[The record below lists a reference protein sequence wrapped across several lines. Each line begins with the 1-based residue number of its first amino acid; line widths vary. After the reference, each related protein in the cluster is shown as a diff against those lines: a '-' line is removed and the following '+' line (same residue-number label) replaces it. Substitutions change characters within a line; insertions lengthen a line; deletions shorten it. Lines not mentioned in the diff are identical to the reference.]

1 VQNEA
6 RSLFVRHLQVVT
18 RSRSFPILFLA
29 MAVVALLGAGHVEAQ
44 PPARA
49 NRLEHRQYAQEI
61 LMAAMGHLGG
71 LQRCQ
76 AQSTADPEVM
86 GQRIRTISIVIRPDG
101 RISEVSASPRNL
113 VPATLR
119 SCVLAIARQWPLTPP
134 RGGARPLRL
143 HYTRSQIQAL
153 LGGP

>member
-1 VQNEA
+1 
-6 RSLFVRHLQVVT
+6 VVT
-18 RSRSFPILFLA
+18 RFRSVSLGLVCA
-29 MAVVALLGAGHVEAQ
+29 ALIAALGAGHVQAQ

-61 LMAAMGHLGG
+61 LMAAMAHLGG

-86 GQRIRTISIVIRPDG
+86 GQRIRTITIVIRPDG

-143 HYTRSQIQAL
+143 HYTRSQIQGL